1 MTKFKKEN
9 SSFRDRS
16 GFLFFYE
23 KNLYRAI
30 NSSYK
35 EDYDQLM
42 SSGLYKK
49 LVELNL
55 LVSHKEIDNLD
66 VDFDYYKIIMP
77 EYIPFISYPYEW
89 SFNQLKDAAL
99 TTLKIQKISM
109 KYDVTLK
116 DASGYNIQF
125 LRGKPVLIDSLSF
138 EKYHEGQI
146 WKPYKQFCQ
155 HFLAPIALMAKK
167 DVRFGQLLKL
177 YIDGLPLDLTAKIL
191 PKTTFGNFG
200 LAAHIHAHSKSQM
213 HYEDKDI
220 KIKERTIS
228 KRSLEGI
235 IESLMSSIKKLSWE
249 PKKTEWGDYYSD
261 TNYSNEAFEEK
272 KQIIIDALDM
282 IKPSS
287 VFDLGANTGIFS
299 RLSSNKNIPTIS
311 FDIDPLA
318 VEKNYLKSKQENEEN
333 ILPLILDLTNP
344 SPAIGWG
351 NIERKSIIGRSSSDL
366 ILALAL
372 IHHLV
377 ISNNIPLDRLAQ
389 LFSELGQYLLI
400 EFIPKSDSQVQR
412 LLLTRE
418 DIFDKYDQEHFEEDF
433 SKFFE
438 IIQSK
443 KISDSTR
450 SIYIMKKLEN
460 QG

>member
-351 NIERKSIIGRSSSDL
+351 NIER
-366 ILALAL
+366 
-372 IHHLV
+372 
-377 ISNNIPLDRLAQ
+377 NP
-389 LFSELGQYLLI
+389 
-400 EFIPKSDSQVQR
+400 
-412 LLLTRE
+412 
-418 DIFDKYDQEHFEEDF
+418 
-433 SKFFE
+433 
-438 IIQSK
+438 
-443 KISDSTR
+443 
-450 SIYIMKKLEN
+450 
-460 QG
+460 

>member
-1 MTKFKKEN
+1 
-9 SSFRDRS
+9 
-16 GFLFFYE
+16 
-23 KNLYRAI
+23 
-30 NSSYK
+30 
-35 EDYDQLM
+35 
-42 SSGLYKK
+42 
-49 LVELNL
+49 
-55 LVSHKEIDNLD
+55 
-66 VDFDYYKIIMP
+66 
-77 EYIPFISYPYEW
+77 
-89 SFNQLKDAAL
+89 
-99 TTLKIQKISM
+99 
-109 KYDVTLK
+109 
-116 DASGYNIQF
+116 
-125 LRGKPVLIDSLSF
+125 
-138 EKYHEGQI
+138 
-146 WKPYKQFCQ
+146 
-155 HFLAPIALMAKK
+155 
-167 DVRFGQLLKL
+167 
-177 YIDGLPLDLTAKIL
+177 
-191 PKTTFGNFG
+191 
-200 LAAHIHAHSKSQM
+200 
-213 HYEDKDI
+213 
-220 KIKERTIS
+220 
-228 KRSLEGI
+228 
-235 IESLMSSIKKLSWE
+235 
-249 PKKTEWGDYYSD
+249 
-261 TNYSNEAFEEK
+261 
-272 KQIIIDALDM
+272 M